1 MDKQPTAIKI
11 RVSIQVYE
19 QKRQQYI
26 PRRNLIFHVD
36 PQAGAPGSIAAT
48 AEALTEVVKSAMA
61 TWSEI

>member
-1 MDKQPTAIKI
+1 
-11 RVSIQVYE
+11 VSIQVYE

-36 PQAGAPGSIAAT
+36 PQTGAPGSIAAT
-48 AEALTEVVKSAMA
+48 ADALTEVVKNAMA